1 MYRKNLN
8 IKYKSEMVNQKFE
21 RKVKSNTIVHIKVEK
36 YIRIKH
42 KCKLQNMN
50 LTVKLQRT
58 YQSKIYRYI

>member
-58 YQSKIYRYI
+58 YQRKIYRYI

>member
-36 YIRIKH
+36 YIGIKH

-58 YQSKIYRYI
+58 

>member
-8 IKYKSEMVNQKFE
+8 IKYKSEMLNQKFE
-21 RKVKSNTIVHIKVEK
+21 RKVKSNTIVYIKVEK

>member
-1 MYRKNLN
+1 
-8 IKYKSEMVNQKFE
+8 MVNQKFE